1 MKILI
6 VEDEALTA
14 MNMEAVLEDSGHQIM
29 GIADDEH
36 SAILAAKNFT
46 PDLAFVDVQ
55 LLGGHS
61 GKKVAQEIAKLGVKV
76 IFTTGN
82 CPGVFGL
89 DYAIG
94 CLHKPISDEQL
105 LAGAAIAD
113 AMIKS
118 DPLPNLPLGM
128 HLFSTLGED

>member
-6 VEDEALTA
+6 IEDEALTA
-14 MNMEAVLEDSGHQIM
+14 MNMEAVLEDLGHQIVA
-29 GIADDEH
+29 IADDEP
-36 SAILAAKNFT
+36 SAMLATKNFA

-55 LLGGHS
+55 LAGGHS
-61 GKKVAQEIAKLGVKV
+61 GKKVAQEIAELGVQV

-82 CPGVFGL
+82 CPGVIDL

-105 LAGAAIAD
+105 VGGAAIAD
-113 AMIKS
+113 AIIRS
-118 DPLPNLPLGM
+118 EPLPKLPLGM
-128 HLFSTLGED
+128 HLFSKVGSE